1 MDDTLT
7 QTITTAVT
15 LWARETYQTEEIVVA
30 DVSQDEEDPERYLVI
45 VAVRPLDY
53 WLAVEVWLNDDSD
66 VETVNGLGEG
76 LPLEDTDWPWPEGN
90 NEDER
95 WG

>member
-30 DVSQDEEDPERYLVI
+30 DVSQDEDETERYLVI
-45 VAVRPLDY
+45 LAVRALAY
-53 WLAVEVWLNDDSD
+53 WLVVEVWFNDGD
-66 VETVNGLGEG
+66 VEAVNALGEG
-76 LPLEDTDWPWPEGN
+76 LPLEDTEWPWPEDG
-90 NEDER
+90 DEE
-95 WG
+95 